1 MKTEKLAKLIE
12 SIPID
17 QLNELYSAHGIEITI
32 KAPGKFQ
39 PATDP
44 HPCPTGYYWNGSACV
59 LNVG

>member
-1 MKTEKLAKLIE
+1 MKLEKLAKKIE
-12 SIPID
+12 ELTID
-17 QLNELYSAHGIEITI
+17 ELNILYSTYGIEITI

-44 HPCPTGYYWNGSACV
+44 PKCPIGQYWNGTQCV